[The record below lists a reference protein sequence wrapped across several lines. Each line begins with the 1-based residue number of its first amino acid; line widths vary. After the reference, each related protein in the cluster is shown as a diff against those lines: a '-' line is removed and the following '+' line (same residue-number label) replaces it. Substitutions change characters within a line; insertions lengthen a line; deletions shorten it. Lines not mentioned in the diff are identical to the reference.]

1 MSKEMVNHPNH
12 YGGEDNPYEVVK
24 IAEATGLDKDAY
36 LFNVLKYI
44 VRSGKKDDNPPLQ
57 DLKKAL
63 WYLERRIK
71 TMERMIVFNKLYIDW
86 FLVGFLMEYSVE
98 KVTDQRFTGG

>member
-1 MSKEMVNHPNH
+1 MKELVNHPDH
-12 YGGEDNPYEVVK
+12 YGGKENPYEVIK

-63 WYLERRIK
+63 FYLDRRIK
-71 TMERMIVFNKLYIDW
+71 VLED
-86 FLVGFLMEYSVE
+86 GE
-98 KVTDQRFTGG
+98 K

>member
-1 MSKEMVNHPNH
+1 MSKKELVTHPEH

-24 IAEATGLDKDAY
+24 IAEATGIDKDVY

-44 VRSGKKDDNPPLQ
+44 IRSGKKDDNPPVQ

-63 WYLERRIK
+63 WYLDRRIK
-71 TMERMIVFNKLYIDW
+71 TI
-86 FLVGFLMEYSVE
+86 E
-98 KVTDQRFTGG
+98 KNGEK

>member
-1 MSKEMVNHPNH
+1 MSKEMVNHPTH
-12 YGGEDNPYEVVK
+12 YGGKDNPYEVIK
-24 IAEATGLDKDAY
+24 IAEATGLDQDAY

-63 WYLERRIK
+63 FYLDRRIK
-71 TMERMIVFNKLYIDW
+71 VIEQN
-86 FLVGFLMEYSVE
+86 GE
-98 KVTDQRFTGG
+98 

>member
-1 MSKEMVNHPNH
+1 MSEQTSSYEYVDHPQH
-12 YGGEDNPYEVVK
+12 YGGAENPYEVVK

-44 VRSGKKDDNPPLQ
+44 VRSGKKDDNPPIQ

-63 WYLERRIK
+63 WYLVRRIQ
-71 TMERMIVFNKLYIDW
+71 TMEIGK
-86 FLVGFLMEYSVE
+86 
-98 KVTDQRFTGG
+98 

>member
-1 MSKEMVNHPNH
+1 MSKELVEHPDH
-12 YGGEDNPYEVVK
+12 YGGKDNPYEVIK
-24 IAEATGLDKDAY
+24 IAEATGLDQDAY

-63 WYLERRIK
+63 FYLDRRIK
-71 TMERMIVFNKLYIDW
+71 VIEQN
-86 FLVGFLMEYSVE
+86 GE
-98 KVTDQRFTGG
+98 K

>member
-1 MSKEMVNHPNH
+1 MSEQTSNYEYVDHPQH
-12 YGGEDNPYEVVK
+12 YGGAENPYEVVK

-44 VRSGKKDDNPPLQ
+44 VRSGKKDDNPPIQ

-63 WYLERRIK
+63 WYLERRIQ
-71 TMERMIVFNKLYIDW
+71 TMEIGK
-86 FLVGFLMEYSVE
+86 
-98 KVTDQRFTGG
+98 

>member
-1 MSKEMVNHPNH
+1 MSKELVLHPDH
-12 YGGEDNPYEVVK
+12 YGGEDNPYELIK
-24 IAEATGLDKDAY
+24 IAEATGLDGDAY

-63 WYLERRIK
+63 FYLDRRIK
-71 TMERMIVFNKLYIDW
+71 TIEQN
-86 FLVGFLMEYSVE
+86 GE
-98 KVTDQRFTGG
+98 K

>member
-1 MSKEMVNHPNH
+1 MAFIITQRKRSKMKDNVNHPQH

-44 VRSGKKDDNPPLQ
+44 IRSGKKDDNPPIQ
-57 DLKKAL
+57 DLKKAV
-63 WYLERRIK
+63 WYLERKIK
-71 TMERMIVFNKLYIDW
+71 VLENNESL
-86 FLVGFLMEYSVE
+86 S
-98 KVTDQRFTGG
+98 

>member
-1 MSKEMVNHPNH
+1 MSEEKQSYEFVNHPQH
-12 YGGEDNPYEVVK
+12 YGGENNPYEVVK

-44 VRSGKKDDNPPLQ
+44 VRSGKKNDNPPVQ

-63 WYLERRIK
+63 WYLDRRIK
-71 TMERMIVFNKLYIDW
+71 TMES
-86 FLVGFLMEYSVE
+86 E
-98 KVTDQRFTGG
+98 Q

>member
-1 MSKEMVNHPNH
+1 MKELVNHPDH
-12 YGGEDNPYEVVK
+12 YGGKENPYEVIK

-63 WYLERRIK
+63 FYLDRRIK
-71 TMERMIVFNKLYIDW
+71 VIEENERQNENFRKLY
-86 FLVGFLMEYSVE
+86 E
-98 KVTDQRFTGG
+98 

>member
-1 MSKEMVNHPNH
+1 MSKKELVTHPEH

-24 IAEATGLDKDAY
+24 IAEATGIDKDAY

-44 VRSGKKDDNPPLQ
+44 IRSGKKEDNPPVQ

-63 WYLERRIK
+63 WYLDRRIK
-71 TMERMIVFNKLYIDW
+71 TI
-86 FLVGFLMEYSVE
+86 E
-98 KVTDQRFTGG
+98 KNGEK

>member
-1 MSKEMVNHPNH
+1 MSKEMVNQPDH
-12 YGGEDNPYEVVK
+12 YGGQENPYEVVK

-44 VRSGKKDDNPPLQ
+44 VRSGKKEGNPPLQ
-57 DLKKAL
+57 DMKKAL

-71 TMERMIVFNKLYIDW
+71 TME
-86 FLVGFLMEYSVE
+86 E
-98 KVTDQRFTGG
+98 

>member
-1 MSKEMVNHPNH
+1 MNKEMVNHPDH
-12 YGGEDNPYEVVK
+12 YGEEENPYEVVK

-44 VRSGKKDDNPPLQ
+44 VRSGKKDGNPPLQ
-57 DLKKAL
+57 DMKKAL

-71 TMERMIVFNKLYIDW
+71 TME
-86 FLVGFLMEYSVE
+86 
-98 KVTDQRFTGG
+98 

>member
-1 MSKEMVNHPNH
+1 MKEHVNHPDH

-24 IAEATGLDKDAY
+24 VAEAWGLDMDAY

-44 VRSGKKDDNPPLQ
+44 GRSGKKDDNPPIQ

-71 TMERMIVFNKLYIDW
+71 TIENGDKHDLY
-86 FLVGFLMEYSVE
+86 LRYYEE
-98 KVTDQRFTGG
+98 NGGDGRRVN

>member
-1 MSKEMVNHPNH
+1 MSKELVTHPDH
-12 YGGEDNPYEVVK
+12 YGGKDNPYEVIK
-24 IAEATGLDKDAY
+24 IAEATGLDQDAY

-63 WYLERRIK
+63 FYLDRRIK
-71 TMERMIVFNKLYIDW
+71 VLEDN
-86 FLVGFLMEYSVE
+86 GE
-98 KVTDQRFTGG
+98 K

>member
-1 MSKEMVNHPNH
+1 MHKELVNHPKH
-12 YGGEDNPYEVVK
+12 YGGSDNQYEVVK

-63 WYLERRIK
+63 WYLDRRIK
-71 TMERMIVFNKLYIDW
+71 TLEN
-86 FLVGFLMEYSVE
+86 E
-98 KVTDQRFTGG
+98 

>member
-1 MSKEMVNHPNH
+1 MNKELVTHPTH
-12 YGGEDNPYEVVK
+12 YGGKDNPYEVIK

-44 VRSGKKDDNPPLQ
+44 VRSGKKDDNPRVQ

-63 WYLERRIK
+63 FYLDRRIK
-71 TMERMIVFNKLYIDW
+71 II
-86 FLVGFLMEYSVE
+86 E
-98 KVTDQRFTGG
+98 KNGE

>member
-1 MSKEMVNHPNH
+1 MSKELISHPDY
-12 YGGEDNPYEVVK
+12 YGGKDNQYEVIK

-44 VRSGKKDDNPPLQ
+44 VRSGKKDDNPPVQ

-63 WYLERRIK
+63 FYLNRRIK
-71 TMERMIVFNKLYIDW
+71 TI
-86 FLVGFLMEYSVE
+86 E
-98 KVTDQRFTGG
+98 KNGEK

>member
-1 MSKEMVNHPNH
+1 MNKELVTHPIH
-12 YGGEDNPYEVVK
+12 YGGKDNPYEVIK

-44 VRSGKKDDNPPLQ
+44 VRSGKKDDNPPVQ

-63 WYLERRIK
+63 FYLDRRIK
-71 TMERMIVFNKLYIDW
+71 II
-86 FLVGFLMEYSVE
+86 E
-98 KVTDQRFTGG
+98 KNGE

>member
-1 MSKEMVNHPNH
+1 MKEYVNHPSH

-24 IAEATGLDKDAY
+24 VAEAWGTDKDAY

-44 VRSGKKDDNPPLQ
+44 GRSGKKDGNPPLQ

-63 WYLERRIK
+63 WYLNRRIETVEK
-71 TMERMIVFNKLYIDW
+71 KDENKHDLYFKLYRED
-86 FLVGFLMEYSVE
+86 GEN
-98 KVTDQRFTGG
+98 GGRDN